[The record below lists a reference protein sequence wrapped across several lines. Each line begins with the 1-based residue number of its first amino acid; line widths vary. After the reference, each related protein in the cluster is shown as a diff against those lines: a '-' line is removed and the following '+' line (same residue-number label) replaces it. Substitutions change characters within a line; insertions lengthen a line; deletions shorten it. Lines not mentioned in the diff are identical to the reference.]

1 MKLDPLDAR
10 LVALLQEDARL
21 SYRDLAE
28 KLGVSTPTV
37 SARVKDLEDLGV
49 LHGYHAHVEDRW
61 LGGALHVVTV
71 RGRPSALPAVAKALA
86 EFPGT
91 EEVLLVTGGE
101 LVARVRVRPPAS
113 TLASLHAALAALPD
127 VAEYESREVLE
138 VAHHAPFVPVAL
150 DLDVPCHECK
160 GPIHGEPVRARF
172 GGRAHV
178 FCCRGCLG
186 TFRGRFEKVAA
197 AKAR

>member
-1 MKLDPLDAR
+1 MKLDPIDAR
-10 LVALLQEDARL
+10 IVALLQEDARL

-28 KLGVSTPTV
+28 RLNVSTPTV

-61 LGGALHVVTV
+61 LGGSLHILSV
-71 RGRPSALPAVAKALA
+71 RGRPAALADVSKALSALPGV
-86 EFPGT
+86 

-113 TLASLHAALAALPD
+113 TLAQLHVALAALPD
-127 VAEYESREVLE
+127 VASYETREVLE
-138 VAHHAPFVPVAL
+138 VAHHAPFTPVAL
-150 DLDVPCHECK
+150 DLEVPCHECK
-160 GPIHGEPVRARF
+160 GPIHDEPIRARL

-186 TFRGRFEKVAA
+186 TFRGRFEKL
-197 AKAR
+197 AKA